1 MKNLITILLLVSIS
15 QTAFSQS
22 DSLSFR
28 DSLAAY
34 AQTLSGITYSYGG
47 TSENG
52 FDCSGFV
59 YYVFKH
65 FNKSVPRTSKS
76 YANYGSKTDIN
87 NCQPGDIIVFTGT
100 NSSIRK
106 PGHLGI
112 VISNN
117 NGVVDFIH
125 SSSSKRN
132 YGVTVTRFNDSG
144 YVKRFLSVVSVINE

>member
-1 MKNLITILLLVSIS
+1 LLVGLTQSS
-15 QTAFSQS
+15 YGQS
-22 DSLSFR
+22 DSTSFR
-28 DSLAAY
+28 DSLVTY
-34 AQTLSGITYSYGG
+34 AQTLKGITYHYGG
-47 TSENG
+47 TSQNG

-65 FNKSVPRTSKS
+65 FNRSVPRTSKS
-76 YANYGSKTDIN
+76 YANYGIKTDISH
-87 NCQPGDIIVFTGT
+87 CQPGDIIVFTGT

-125 SSSSKRN
+125 SSSSKKN
-132 YGVTVTRFNDSG
+132 YGVTVTRYNNSG
-144 YVKRFLSVVSVINE
+144 YVKRFLSVINVINE